1 MRSTEADFRR
11 HVELLASAAGGPRT
25 PGSAAHDWTQKYI
38 RGCLASF
45 GLRPWVQDNGP
56 YGQNIVA
63 EAGLEDG
70 PLFVIGA
77 HYDSVPGSPGAD
89 DNASAVAALL
99 ELAEEVKVP
108 ANCPYRIQ
116 FVAYDRE
123 EDGLLGSQA
132 HCKRLKKEGA
142 DVRGMISLEMLGFTA
157 TAQTLVPGVNVE
169 STRGDF
175 LAIVANPESASLLDL
190 FRKRKIGHLPM
201 EAIIVP
207 DGTEAATLARLSDH
221 GSFWMNGWKALLVTD
236 TAFLRNPHYHQPTDT
251 PDTLDYT
258 FLRRSTEQVAAALE
272 GIVEARDR

>member
-56 YGQNIVA
+56 FGQNIVA

-142 DVRGMISLEMLGFTA
+142 DVRGMISLEMLGFTGA
-157 TAQTLVPGVNVE
+157 NQTLVPGVSVKR
-169 STRGDF
+169 TAGDF
-175 LAIVANPESASLLDL
+175 LAVVANPESESLLSL
-190 FRKRKIGHLPM
+190 FRGQPLHVPM
-201 EAIIVP
+201 ETIVVP
-207 DGTEAATLARLSDH
+207 DGTEAATLARLGDH
-221 GSFWMNGWKALLVTD
+221 GSFWMNGWRALLVPD

-258 FLRRSTEQVAAALE
+258 FLRKSTVQIGAAIETMLD
-272 GIVEARDR
+272 ISR